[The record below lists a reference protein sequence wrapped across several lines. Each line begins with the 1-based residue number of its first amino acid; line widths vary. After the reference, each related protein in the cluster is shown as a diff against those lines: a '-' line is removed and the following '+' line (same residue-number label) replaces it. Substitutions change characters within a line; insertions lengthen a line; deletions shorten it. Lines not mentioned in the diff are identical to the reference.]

1 VLLLALMV
9 VAVVISVSGVFRL
22 RLPAER
28 ESGVLLR
35 RALSDWLAR
44 EGVDEQI
51 AFEITLACVEAFNN
65 AVEHPIEPALAR
77 VEIQGELSEGELR
90 LSLRD
95 YGRWRDPDDR
105 AAERGY
111 GLTLMRALADSV
123 VIDVADHGSTV
134 TLRRR
139 I

>member
-1 VLLLALMV
+1 
-9 VAVVISVSGVFRL
+9 
-22 RLPAER
+22 
-28 ESGVLLR
+28 VLLR

-51 AFEITLACVEAFNN
+51 AFKLTLACVEAFNN
-65 AVEHPIEPALAR
+65 AVEHPIEPALTR
-77 VEIQGELSEGELR
+77 VEIQGELTEGELR

-95 YGRWRDPDDR
+95 YGRWPDPDDL

-123 VIDVADHGSTV
+123 VIEVADHGSTV
-134 TLRRR
+134 NRR